1 MLGILDYFAE
11 NQDTFTAVAGPEQW
25 NDPDM
30 VRFKFNLPFDE
41 DLTVTI

>member
-1 MLGILDYFAE
+1 MDYFAE
-11 NQDTFTAVAGPEQW
+11 NQDTFTAVAGPGQW

-30 VRFKFNLPFDE
+30 VRFKSDLPFGE